1 MQVLQNFF
9 GRSKDNEDLRYK
21 ISDFDLQLDDLKDFM
36 DNFFEQ
42 MKLKEMPLDE
52 KVSEALRRERVM
64 NLESSVM
71 RHLSE

>member
-36 DNFFEQ
+36 DN
-42 MKLKEMPLDE
+42 
-52 KVSEALRRERVM
+52 LRCSNE
-64 NLESSVM
+64 ESQPSQ
-71 RHLSE
+71 R